1 MVGSPELPN
10 HLFFGDGATE
20 PLAHSE
26 RARAGGDRCISMLGR
41 LSSDRGYTKGVLTV
55 CAIPECMAPGASKK
69 ARTSHSA
76 NGSAEMDRFDPD
88 KSYQIIAHPVLIP
101 SFLHM
106 RTRSV
111 RALEQQ
117 RTRTHASA
125 RESHFRR
132 RH

>member
-1 MVGSPELPN
+1 M
-10 HLFFGDGATE
+10 
-20 PLAHSE
+20 
-26 RARAGGDRCISMLGR
+26 SMLGR
-41 LSSDRGYTKGVLTV
+41 LSSVCWCTKGVLTV
-55 CAIPECMAPGASKK
+55 RAIPECMAPGASKK

-101 SFLHM
+101 SSLHM
-106 RTRSV
+106 RTRSA
-111 RALEQQ
+111 RALKKQ